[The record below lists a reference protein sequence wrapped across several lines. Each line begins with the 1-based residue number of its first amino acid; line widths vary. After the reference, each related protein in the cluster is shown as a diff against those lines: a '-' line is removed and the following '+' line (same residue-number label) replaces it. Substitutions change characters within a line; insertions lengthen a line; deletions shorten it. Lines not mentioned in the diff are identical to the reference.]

1 MNVPNGPRLAATDAV
16 GETPAEQ
23 WREVLD
29 AGGAWGG
36 AAGDHGDARAITGPP
51 IAIDPG
57 RLVVVAPHP
66 DDEVLGLGA
75 TLAARAARSAPD
87 PGLGRSLDRSADD
100 PTAPGFGD
108 AFASDVVVCVS
119 DGAASHPGEVAEEE
133 MRGRRKAECEAGAAA
148 AGTTG
153 AAGAGAGA
161 DSTAHVLVVG
171 PGDHG
176 VVRHGLE
183 LAEAAGAPVLHFA
196 DVAELDAALAADRAG
211 TRKGTAQSTGPG
223 SPALPGA
230 IHIAFTDALFGGPA
244 EAPARIRALAR
255 GRRAWLGLHDVP
267 QEGEGE
273 DRLRRRRA
281 CYAAICGAEVGATGV
296 VVNSEHEKRC
306 LAAAG
311 AGVGPHVIPLPIPAI
326 GTRAD
331 GADDPA
337 GNAASGLPTGST
349 TPPAGA
355 ETRDRRTRVVG
366 VFSDGHE
373 HMVDE
378 LASRARD
385 AEVGFRV
392 TGHVA
397 DSDLP
402 GALAAVD
409 VPVTA
414 HRHIS
419 ASGSLNS
426 WLGAGRRPIAVTG
439 DYVAEVAARWPGHL
453 RVVERGELADAIAD
467 ALGNPA
473 STWADAP
480 VAWGWADV
488 AAAHQEVWR

>member
-1 MNVPNGPRLAATDAV
+1 M
-16 GETPAEQ
+16 
-23 WREVLD
+23 
-29 AGGAWGG
+29 
-36 AAGDHGDARAITGPP
+36 TG
-51 IAIDPG
+51 
-57 RLVVVAPHP
+57 
-66 DDEVLGLGA
+66 
-75 TLAARAARSAPD
+75 
-87 PGLGRSLDRSADD
+87 
-100 PTAPGFGD
+100 
-108 AFASDVVVCVS
+108 
-119 DGAASHPGEVAEEE
+119 
-133 MRGRRKAECEAGAAA
+133 EAGAADA
-148 AGTTG
+148 R
-153 AAGAGAGA
+153 AAGASAGAAARAGA

-171 PGDHG
+171 PADHG

-183 LAEAAGAPVLHFA
+183 LSETAGAPVLHFA
-196 DVAELDAALAADRAG
+196 DVAELDAALAADRDG
-211 TRKGTAQSTGPG
+211 TRKGTAQSTSPG

-230 IHIAFTDALFGGPA
+230 IHISFTDALFGGPA
-244 EAPARIRALAR
+244 EAPARIHALVR
-255 GRRAWLGLHDVP
+255 GRRVWLGLHDVP

-273 DRLRRRRA
+273 DRLHRRRA
-281 CYAAICGAEVGATGV
+281 CYAAICGGEVGVTGV

-311 AGVGPHVIPLPIPAI
+311 ASIGPHVIPLPIPAI

-331 GADDPA
+331 GAGDSA
-337 GNAASGLPTGST
+337 GNAASGPSIGST
-349 TPPAGA
+349 TPPSDTG
-355 ETRDRRTRVVG
+355 TGNGRTRVVG
-366 VFSDGHE
+366 VFGFLYPGKGVEDVIDAAGAAAAADGGHSVEVLNIGGVSDGHE

-385 AEVGFRV
+385 AGVGFRV

-439 DYVAEVAARWPGHL
+439 DYIAEVAARWPGHL
-453 RVVERGELADAIAD
+453 RVVERRKLAGAIAD

>member
-1 MNVPNGPRLAATDAV
+1 M
-16 GETPAEQ
+16 
-23 WREVLD
+23 
-29 AGGAWGG
+29 
-36 AAGDHGDARAITGPP
+36 TG
-51 IAIDPG
+51 
-57 RLVVVAPHP
+57 
-66 DDEVLGLGA
+66 
-75 TLAARAARSAPD
+75 
-87 PGLGRSLDRSADD
+87 
-100 PTAPGFGD
+100 
-108 AFASDVVVCVS
+108 
-119 DGAASHPGEVAEEE
+119 
-133 MRGRRKAECEAGAAA
+133 EAGAAA

-183 LAEAAGAPVLHFA
+183 LAEAAGVPVLHFA

-211 TRKGTAQSTGPG
+211 MRKGTAQSTGPG

-349 TPPAGA
+349 TPPTGAG
-355 ETRDRRTRVVG
+355 TRDRRTRVVG
-366 VFSDGHE
+366 VFGFLYPGKGVEDVIDAAGAAATTAAGATTAATATTTSIDGGHPIEVVNIGGVSDGHE

-385 AEVGFRV
+385 AGVGFRV